1 MLFVRCEKMNTA
13 VTQCPACATR
23 FNVSEAQLA
32 ARDGL
37 VRCGRCETAFNA
49 RDHLLPDEPSP
60 QLSLPIGDEAPVSD
74 SFPGVQENST
84 QSEHFIPSD
93 FAELPDDVTE
103 LPDLTPL
110 TDVTGLEAAPATLA
124 QHVRFN
130 DTDPGEEDSPA
141 PARPRRLPL
150 FLALLL
156 TLLLLAQTVYFFRND
171 LALRLPGIKPALQQ
185 VCEVL
190 SCSIDLPRNADLLS
204 IESSELEAD
213 AKHPNVF
220 TLHVLLRNHAA
231 HAQALPSLEM
241 TLTDT
246 QEQVIARRTFHPA
259 DYLKGLA
266 EKPGAMAAKRELALA
281 LHLETAELRPTGYRL
296 LLFYPPQ
303 Y

>member
-1 MLFVRCEKMNTA
+1 MFVRYQKMNIA

-32 ARDGL
+32 AREGL
-37 VRCGRCETAFNA
+37 VRCGRCETVFNA

-60 QLSLPIGDEAPVSD
+60 QLSLPIGDEVPPSVSL
-74 SFPGVQENST
+74 PEVQEGST
-84 QSEHFIPSD
+84 HSEHFIPSNLVD
-93 FAELPDDVTE
+93 LPDDRTE
-103 LPDLTPL
+103 LSDFTPL
-110 TDVTGLEAAPATLA
+110 TDVTGLETTPATLA
-124 QHVRFN
+124 QQVKFH
-130 DTDPGEEDSPA
+130 DIDPETESSLA
-141 PARPRRLPL
+141 PARPRRLPY

-156 TLLLLAQTVYFFRND
+156 ILLFLAQAAYFFRND
-171 LALRLPGIKPALQQ
+171 LALRLPGIKPTLQQ
-185 VCEVL
+185 ICEVF
-190 SCSIDLPRNADLLS
+190 SCSIDLPRDADLLS

-213 AKHPNVF
+213 AKRPNAF
-220 TLHVLLRNHAA
+220 ILHVLLRNHAA
-231 HAQALPSLEM
+231 HAQALPSLEI

-296 LLFYPPQ
+296 LLFYPPLSR
-303 Y
+303 